1 MPIVPMSVPIASVGI
16 VIPTVIVSILLGLVA
31 GLAVLFIAIARTRS
45 GGSVPADDRLM
56 TAMGHLSGYGGYEY
70 EAQNG
75 DAGGGG
81 YAGGGGF
88 LSQSGASQGDKGEKK
103 VRRRRRPR
111 RCARARRAA
120 AAPHPESP

>member
-1 MPIVPMSVPIASVGI
+1 MERSVARACYDFKELEHIA
-16 VIPTVIVSILLGLVA
+16 
-31 GLAVLFIAIARTRS
+31 
-45 GGSVPADDRLM
+45 PAQDQHSQSTM
-56 TAMGHLSGYGGYEY
+56 SGYGGYEY

-103 VRRRRRPR
+103 VRRRHRPR

-120 AAPHPESP
+120 AATHPESP

>member
-1 MPIVPMSVPIASVGI
+1 M
-16 VIPTVIVSILLGLVA
+16 
-31 GLAVLFIAIARTRS
+31 
-45 GGSVPADDRLM
+45 
-56 TAMGHLSGYGGYEY
+56 SGYGGYEY

-103 VRRRRRPR
+103 VRPAVFVARGSIERP
-111 RCARARRAA
+111 
-120 AAPHPESP
+120 HLSL